1 MQVAD
6 LDERQRFDQDQNN
19 VSQAQNYTSQ
29 SRGNVGQ
36 VQSNT
41 SQSQNYT
48 NQTQSNTGQSQ
59 NYTNQTRSNTGQSQD
74 NTSQAQS
81 YTSQS
86 QGNTSQEQLY
96 ASLEQSNVRQF
107 SNDGYNG
114 TEGFQEETAAEI
126 APPLSSYRQGTNTG
140 EQGRAKEGSTGMG
153 LAALALSILSLFV
166 FPVLFGITGIV
177 LGFIARGRGSR
188 TGTWA
193 ITIGAISL
201 LLGIFVFLIS
211 LRGKRS
217 AEGNLCITLTS
228 DNCVSLLF
236 PEK

>member
-59 NYTNQTRSNTGQSQD
+59 NYTNQTRSNTDQSQD

-166 FPVLFGITGIV
+166 IW
-177 LGFIARGRGSR
+177 RCE
-188 TGTWA
+188 
-193 ITIGAISL
+193 AISKAVL
-201 LLGIFVFLIS
+201 LLRVGQHRL
-211 LRGKRS
+211 
-217 AEGNLCITLTS
+217 
-228 DNCVSLLF
+228 D
-236 PEK
+236 